1 MLLPTSVRLSSELT
15 SRVLNSIS
23 SSPGLKELNT
33 RAIFC
38 VAILYFCALFVPTE
52 VGTFDGVILSFKFG
66 SDELPINEG
75 DAGGSV
81 TISEGKSTLGRVSI
95 EGTALGIGDTWA
107 SGIAVGEGDTN
118 SKSDDPGAS
127 GIALGND
134 PSLNIFIVELSTSI
148 TGEDATGLAGGLV
161 VS

>member
-1 MLLPTSVRLSSELT
+1 M
-15 SRVLNSIS
+15 
-23 SSPGLKELNT
+23 
-33 RAIFC
+33 
-38 VAILYFCALFVPTE
+38 PTE